1 MFLYYFKSMTDY
13 YADLGVSKNAS
24 AEEIKKAYRKL
35 AFKYHPDQ
43 NPGDK
48 AAEEK
53 FKKITAAYDVLGDE
67 EKRRQYDNGG
77 FNPFEQAYG
86 GQENQSG
93 TYQQWTGTYQN
104 PYGDFWSWFTNASAA
119 QQQQEENQT
128 EDWNRTYADYSQNKN
143 HRYTRK
149 TYRRYYTKSGYLN
162 MLILK
167 LLQTVLGVWFFRFS
181 WFIIPFGPI
190 ICLGIIIGGF
200 TGVIRAIRGLLSR
213 V

>member
-1 MFLYYFKSMTDY
+1 MIDY
-13 YADLGVSKNAS
+13 YAELGVSKNAS
-24 AEEIKKAYRKL
+24 ADEIKKAYRKL

-86 GQENQSG
+86 NQTNQSG

-104 PYGDFWSWFTNASAA
+104 TYGDFWSWFTNANAA
-119 QQQQEENQT
+119 QQKQEENQAD
-128 EDWNRTYADYSQNKN
+128 DWYSNYESSAWKSQSQNQE
-143 HRYTRK
+143 HRNTRK

-167 LLQTVLGVWFFRFS
+167 LLQTVAGVWFLRFS

-200 TGVIRAIRGLLSR
+200 TGIVRAIRGLLFNR
-213 V
+213 A

>member
-1 MFLYYFKSMTDY
+1 MTDY

-24 AEEIKKAYRKL
+24 ADEIKKAYRKL

-104 PYGDFWSWFTNASAA
+104 AYSDFWSWFTNANAA
-119 QQQQEENQT
+119 QQKQEEQQPY
-128 EDWNRTYADYSQNKN
+128 EEYESQPHYTYHYEYKKRNVF
-143 HRYTRK
+143 
-149 TYRRYYTKSGYLN
+149 TYLLSN
-162 MLILK
+162 VLK
-167 LLQTVLGVWFFRFS
+167 VLGGVLIIGIFPFFG
-181 WFIIPFGPI
+181 FIP
-190 ICLGIIIGGF
+190 GIIITASG
-200 TGVIRAIRGLLSR
+200 IRGILRSIRLLLSGN
-213 V
+213 

>member
-1 MFLYYFKSMTDY
+1 MTDY
-13 YADLGVSKNAS
+13 YADLGVSKNAT
-24 AEEIKKAYRKL
+24 ADEIKKAYRKL

-48 AAEEK
+48 VAEEK

-77 FNPFEQAYG
+77 AY
-86 GQENQSG
+86 QSE

-104 PYGDFWSWFTNASAA
+104 AQGDFWSWFTNASAA
-119 QQQQEENQT
+119 QQRQEQQNPYEETQ
-128 EDWNRTYADYSQNKN
+128 

-162 MLILK
+162 MLLVK
-167 LLQTVLGVWFFRFS
+167 LLQTVAGVWFFRYS
-181 WFIIPFGPI
+181 WFIFPIGPL

-200 TGVIRAIRGLLSR
+200 TGVFRAIRGLLSR

>member
-1 MFLYYFKSMTDY
+1 MTDY

-24 AEEIKKAYRKL
+24 ADEIKKAYRKL

-119 QQQQEENQT
+119 QQKQEEQQPY
-128 EDWNRTYADYSQNKN
+128 EEYNRNTHYTYHYEYKKRNVFVYFAQNLLKVA
-143 HRYTRK
+143 
-149 TYRRYYTKSGYLN
+149 GGF
-162 MLILK
+162 LIMIMFPIF
-167 LLQTVLGVWFFRFS
+167 G
-181 WFIIPFGPI
+181 FIP
-190 ICLGIIIGGF
+190 GIIF
-200 TGVIRAIRGLLSR
+200 AASGVKGIFRSIRMLLSGN
-213 V
+213 

>member
-1 MFLYYFKSMTDY
+1 MTDY
-13 YADLGVSKNAS
+13 YADLGVSKDAS
-24 AEEIKKAYRKL
+24 ADEIKKAYRKL

-86 GQENQSG
+86 SQENQSG

-104 PYGDFWSWFTNASAA
+104 PYGDFWSWFTNANTA
-119 QQQQEENQT
+119 QQNQEENQA
-128 EDWNRTYADYSQNKN
+128 EDWHSNYESSAWNSQSQKQG
-143 HRYTRK
+143 HHYTRK
-149 TYRRYYTKSGYLN
+149 TYKRYYTKSGYLN

-167 LLQTVLGVWFFRFS
+167 LLQTVAGVWFFRFS

-190 ICLGIIIGGF
+190 ICIGLIIGGIS
-200 TGVIRAIRGLLSR
+200 GVIRAIRGLLFNR
-213 V
+213 A

>member
-1 MFLYYFKSMTDY
+1 MTDY
-13 YADLGVSKNAS
+13 YADLGVSKNAT

-48 AAEEK
+48 VAEEK

-77 FNPFEQAYG
+77 FNHFEQAYG
-86 GQENQSG
+86 SQENQSG
-93 TYQQWTGTYQN
+93 TYQQWTGTYTN
-104 PYGDFWSWFTNASAA
+104 PYGDFWSWFTNAGAA
-119 QQQQEENQT
+119 QQKQEEQQPY
-128 EDWNRTYADYSQNKN
+128 EEQQGY
-143 HRYTRK
+143 HYTRK

-167 LLQTVLGVWFFRFS
+167 LLQTVAGAWLFRFS

-190 ICLGIIIGGF
+190 ICLGLIVGGI
-200 TGVIRAIRGLLSR
+200 TGVVRAIRGLLSR

>member
-1 MFLYYFKSMTDY
+1 MTDY
-13 YADLGVSKNAS
+13 YADLGVSKTAS
-24 AEEIKKAYRKL
+24 ADEIKKAYRKL

-48 AAEEK
+48 VAEEK

-86 GQENQSG
+86 SQENQSG

-119 QQQQEENQT
+119 QQKQEEGQPYQEQT
-128 EDWNRTYADYSQNKN
+128 K
-143 HRYTRK
+143 HHYTRK
-149 TYRRYYTKSGYLN
+149 TYRRYYTRSGYLN

-167 LLQTVLGVWFFRFS
+167 LLQTVAGVWFFMPSLWIFP
-181 WFIIPFGPI
+181 IGPI
-190 ICLGIIIGGF
+190 VCIGLIIGGVA
-200 TGVIRAIRGLLSR
+200 GVIRAIRGLLFNR
-213 V
+213 G

>member
-1 MFLYYFKSMTDY
+1 MTDY
-13 YADLGVSKNAS
+13 YADLGVSKDAT
-24 AEEIKKAYRKL
+24 ADEIKKAYRKL

-48 AAEEK
+48 VAEEK

-77 FNPFEQAYG
+77 FNPFEQAYSS
-86 GQENQSG
+86 NQSG
-93 TYQQWTGTYQN
+93 TYQQWAGNYQN
-104 PYGDFWSWFTNASAA
+104 AYGDFWSWFTNASSA
-119 QQQQEENQT
+119 QQRQEEQNPYENT
-128 EDWNRTYADYSQNKN
+128 EQHYTRRTY
-143 HRYTRK
+143 K
-149 TYRRYYTKSGYLN
+149 TYRRYTKGGYFN

-167 LLQTVLGVWFFRFS
+167 LLQSVLGVLFFRYS
-181 WFIIPFGPI
+181 WFIFPFGPI

-200 TGVIRAIRGLLSR
+200 TGVFRAVRGLLSR

>member
-1 MFLYYFKSMTDY
+1 MTDY

-24 AEEIKKAYRKL
+24 ADEIKKAYRKL

-86 GQENQSG
+86 AQNNQSG
-93 TYQQWTGTYQN
+93 AYQQQWQSTYQN
-104 PYGDFWSWFTNASAA
+104 AYGDFWSWFTNANSA
-119 QQQQEENQT
+119 QQKQEENQA
-128 EDWNRTYADYSQNKN
+128 EDWYGNYAGN
-143 HRYTRK
+143 TRK
-149 TYRRYYTKSGYLN
+149 TYRRYSSGGYLW
-162 MLILK
+162 MLIAK
-167 LLQTVLGVWFFRFS
+167 VLQTFFGFGLIFS
-181 WFIIPFGPI
+181 PFFFIGIP
-190 ICLGIIIGGF
+190 LTIGGVI
-200 TGVIRAIRGLLSR
+200 GVIRAVRGLLF
-213 V
+213 